1 MKKLWMLSGMAAG
14 VVMIATGCTSI
25 NTNDAASD
33 SKQAMVPAVYEPV
46 IRHVDQKVSGSAQM
60 HVVLT
65 FIKWGD
71 NAFADRTV
79 LGGMS
84 SDSTFF
90 SAFSGLFPNPI
101 RDAKAAAVYNAC
113 KAAKCDMLLSAKY
126 ELTTTDYFVYKVV
139 NCTVTGFPGTEV
151 GVVRKDVAFPSKF
164 NGSMTV
170 PVLPL
175 N

>member
-1 MKKLWMLSGMAAG
+1 MFFCSVRPVFSSEEHFPAFSSFSRLS
-14 VVMIATGCTSI
+14 SR
-25 NTNDAASD
+25 SD
-33 SKQAMVPAVYEPV
+33 SSL
-46 IRHVDQKVSGSAQM
+46 R
-60 HVVLT
+60 
-65 FIKWGD
+65 
-71 NAFADRTV
+71 
-79 LGGMS
+79 
-84 SDSTFF
+84 FF